1 MTLEQIKARYMA
13 YLDALL
19 HPEKFPEVIADNF
32 LAHDLPAWMT
42 LLAFRKR
49 VLKTLTGQDFEVLHL
64 VAEGNLVFAQLRA
77 KGTHEG
83 EFSGIAPTGK
93 LITFEIFDIVR
104 FDDDG
109 KAAER
114 WSLVD
119 WVSFYRQ
126 IGMTEIP
133 QR

>member
-64 VAEGNLVFAQLRA
+64 VAEGNPGLCSI
-77 KGTHEG
+77 E
-83 EFSGIAPTGK
+83 S
-93 LITFEIFDIVR
+93 
-104 FDDDG
+104 
-109 KAAER
+109 ER
-114 WSLVD
+114 N
-119 WVSFYRQ
+119 
-126 IGMTEIP
+126 T
-133 QR
+133 